1 MFLTKDGVTFEVT
14 HPSEISRLKRAGY
27 KEEKP
32 VEVKPVEPA
41 ASEPVEVKPDG
52 KKTTKK
58 DGE

>member
-1 MFLTKDGVTFEVT
+1 MFLTKDGVTFEAT

-32 VEVKPVEPA
+32 VAPEAPEAPVEVKPVE
-41 ASEPVEVKPDG
+41 